1 MLCLQG
7 FSFFKNPLWKTLVDK
22 PVENVEKFRFS
33 TAISGF
39 SNGPSRKNPADLW
52 INSLSFGTP
61 AVLRQATLCPAV
73 GCFFAEKVLFP

>member
-1 MLCLQG
+1 MAKPPQAGKWNFVEIRRKMLCLPTFL
-7 FSFFKNPLWKTLVDK
+7 FSENSLWKSPVDK

-52 INSLSFGTP
+52 INSLSF
-61 AVLRQATLCPAV
+61 
-73 GCFFAEKVLFP
+73 

>member
-1 MLCLQG
+1 MLCLPTFL
-7 FSFFKNPLWKTLVDK
+7 FSENFLWKSPVDK

-39 SNGPSRKNPADLW
+39 SNGPSWKNPADLW

-73 GCFFAEKVLFP
+73 GVFFAEKVLFP